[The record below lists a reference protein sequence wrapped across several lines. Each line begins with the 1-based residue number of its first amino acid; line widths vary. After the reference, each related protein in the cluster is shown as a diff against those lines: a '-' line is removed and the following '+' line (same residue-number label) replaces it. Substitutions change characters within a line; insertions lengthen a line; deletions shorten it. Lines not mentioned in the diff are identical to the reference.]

1 MRRKRTSW
9 RPALVSYNHFPP
21 LFTRGMGSGQSSL
34 PTEMVARLEFVGSRA
49 TSCFSRALA
58 ANAMALFLSWTGSS
72 EDTKSSPPGPRISLR
87 AGRSKFSAAKNSA
100 AAASSGVAN
109 PFCAGWDG
117 LVVWCSDFCAC
128 GYATEVQNKTTGKSA
143 WKILN
148 RCTAGIDMMYFSLFI
163 GGLPP
168 PSAATRAA
176 HTGCAA

>member
-9 RPALVSYNHFPP
+9 RPALVSNNHFPP

-34 PTEMVARLEFVGSRA
+34 PTEMVARLEFLGSRA

-58 ANAMALFLSWTGSS
+58 ANAVALFLSWIGSS

-87 AGRSKFSAAKNSA
+87 VGRSKFSAAKNSA

-109 PFCAGWDG
+109 PFCAGRDG
-117 LVVWCSDFCAC
+117 VVVCWSDFWAR
-128 GYATEVQNKTTGKSA
+128 GYATEVQHNTIGKRA
-143 WKILN
+143 WKTLN
-148 RCTAGIDMMYFSLFI
+148 QCIAGIDVMYFSLFT
-163 GGLPP
+163 GHLPP
-168 PSAATRAA
+168 PSAAARPA